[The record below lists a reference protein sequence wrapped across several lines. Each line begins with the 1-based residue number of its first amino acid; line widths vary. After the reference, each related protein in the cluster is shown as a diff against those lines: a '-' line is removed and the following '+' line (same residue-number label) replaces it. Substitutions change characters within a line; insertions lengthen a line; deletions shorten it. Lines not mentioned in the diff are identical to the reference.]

1 MAHAQFHKDQRVYV
15 KPVGTW
21 ATIERVIPQWT
32 KGLDE
37 PLRVYYDV
45 GLGREFGSEELE
57 AEDTPEYSTDIR
69 ENWRIVRLRNKW
81 QPAED
86 CANHPFP
93 GTFPIVV
100 TGERDWG
107 GWRVPGA
114 EYDLEPQRIETQAK
128 IIASGL
134 RLVDIAT
141 RLVSEVAGNSAAAS
155 PELVALAKEAHAL
168 LAKIG
173 VDSVS
178 DSQAAAPP
186 PQQAAASEAELPPR
200 RHALAGEL

>member
-45 GLGREFGSEELE
+45 GLGREFGADELE
-57 AEDTPEYSTDIR
+57 GEETADYATDLR

-81 QPAED
+81 QPSED
-86 CANHPFP
+86 CASHPFP
-93 GTFPIVV
+93 GTFPVVV

-114 EYDLEPQRIETQAK
+114 EYDLEPLRIETQAK
-128 IIASGL
+128 IMASSL

-141 RLVSEVAGNSAAAS
+141 RLVAGVASNPGTAS
-155 PELVALAKEAHAL
+155 PELVALAKEAHGL
-168 LAKIG
+168 LATIG
-173 VDSVS
+173 CDT
-178 DSQAAAPP
+178 AAAGQDTAPP
-186 PQQAAASEAELPPR
+186 PPKTAGEEPLPPR
-200 RHALAGEL
+200 RHALAGEI